1 MTYLSFWLHY
11 VYVIFIFAYLLNI
24 KIITKYV
31 NPYHSVYVLFI
42 AYLGYLVYLFHN
54 GYRPSI
60 IFFAIQMFAHIYPI
74 IVLQYLKINNQKYS
88 IETLVVTIL
97 LYILYMKYIGK
108 DIYHVYSIENQP
120 ESWNDYLKKCQVDEY
135 YPFCGLFRNDF
146 TKKYLINYNE

>member
-1 MTYLSFWLHY
+1 MIYLSFWLHY
-11 VYVIFIFAYLLNI
+11 VYVIFIIAYLLNI
-24 KIITKYV
+24 KIITKYI

-42 AYLGYLVYLFHN
+42 AYLGYLVYLFNN

-74 IVLQYLKINNQKYS
+74 ILLQYLKIDNRKYGM
-88 IETLVVTIL
+88 ETLMITIL
-97 LYILYMKYIGK
+97 LYILYMNFINRK
-108 DIYHVYSIENQP
+108 IYHVYSIENQP

-135 YPFCGLFRNDF
+135 YPFCSLFRNDF

>member
-1 MTYLSFWLHY
+1 MIYLSFWLHY
-11 VYVIFIFAYLLNI
+11 VYVIFIIAYLLNI

-42 AYLGYLVYLFHN
+42 AYLGYLVYLFNN

-74 IVLQYLKINNQKYS
+74 ILLQYLKIDDRKYGM
-88 IETLVVTIL
+88 ETLMITIL
-97 LYILYMKYIGK
+97 LYILYMNFINRT
-108 DIYHVYSIENQP
+108 IYHVYSIENQP

-135 YPFCGLFRNDF
+135 YPFCSLFRNDF

>member
-1 MTYLSFWLHY
+1 MIYLSFWLHY
-11 VYVIFIFAYLLNI
+11 VYVIFMIAYLLNI

-31 NPYHSVYVLFI
+31 NPYHS
-42 AYLGYLVYLFHN
+42 VYLFHN

-74 IVLQYLKINNQKYS
+74 IVLQYLKINDRKYGM
-88 IETLVVTIL
+88 ETLVITIL

-108 DIYHVYSIENQP
+108 DIQHVYSIEYQP
-120 ESWNDYLKKCQVDEY
+120 ESWNDYLKKCQVDEF

>member
-1 MTYLSFWLHY
+1 MIYLSFWLHY

-42 AYLGYLVYLFHN
+42 AYLGYLVYLFNN

-74 IVLQYLKINNQKYS
+74 ILLQYLKIDDRKYGM
-88 IETLVVTIL
+88 ETLMITIL
-97 LYILYMKYIGK
+97 LYILYMKYINRK
-108 DIYHVYSIENQP
+108 IYHVYSIENQP

-135 YPFCGLFRNDF
+135 YPFCSLFRNDF